1 MELQAVTGKLY
12 MREGEPQQTSA
23 IPGLLAQ
30 APPAKAVRGRT
41 RDFLFVHL
49 SLSGQPDTYKAL
61 AEDLLEAISKR
72 FYSSAGSVTA
82 SLRQAIL
89 EANQLL
95 LRQNLSRSGPARE
108 GAITCAVLRENELF
122 VVQAGE
128 ALALIGRNF
137 GLERLPAREPDQVTP
152 LGRSAGLDLRYFH
165 NWMQSGDMLLLA
177 DPRVTHLPQDVLK
190 PVLIDSTVEDS
201 LPHLAQLLERETAR
215 MLIVEFTDE
224 TPVGIP
230 DTVIPLGSGQRRTQ
244 PSSAASGRALDP
256 PQRQPQREQGTALP
270 GRRSPLDRMRST
282 SLPDVDL
289 PSATAVED
297 TARRAS
303 SQTAMGLSR
312 VTGWLAD
319 LMRRLRP
326 AGSEEAEDEEP
337 SGWALPATLAV
348 LIPLIVA
355 LVVGGVYVQRGRVTR
370 MSEIRSEMQQA
381 IVAGEQAENEAG
393 AREQYEQ
400 ALTLAAEADML
411 HPGDD
416 EVDRLRRQAQTALD
430 SIDDVTRLSSELLY
444 EYAEGSQ
451 MTGVA
456 LRAGLNG
463 DIYTLDS
470 GNNRVFVHETE
481 EDYVTFVSEQPE
493 EILFG
498 GQAVGN
504 HVVGELLDL
513 MWRPNG
519 SQVTD
524 EGIAVLDARGALL
537 TYHPGFSNVRA
548 APLGLAS
555 DWVRPVAI
563 TQFNERLYVL
573 DRGAQQI
580 WRYFPEGNGFYVDE
594 DQRALSL
601 PDLNTASDVA
611 IYSEDGSVIVLYRDG
626 RIRRYGQ
633 DSLLWDETSLAES
646 GLETPLIAPTRLRI
660 IGSGLNSSIFVADPG
675 SARIVQLSLGGTFL
689 AQYKARAPQSGE
701 ELFAQ
706 LGDFDVAETPLR
718 IFVTVDNALYV
729 ATQE

>member
-1 MELQAVTGKLY
+1 
-12 MREGEPQQTSA
+12 
-23 IPGLLAQ
+23 
-30 APPAKAVRGRT
+30 
-41 RDFLFVHL
+41 
-49 SLSGQPDTYKAL
+49 
-61 AEDLLEAISKR
+61 
-72 FYSSAGSVTA
+72 
-82 SLRQAIL
+82 
-89 EANQLL
+89 
-95 LRQNLSRSGPARE
+95 
-108 GAITCAVLRENELF
+108 
-122 VVQAGE
+122 
-128 ALALIGRNF
+128 
-137 GLERLPAREPDQVTP
+137 
-152 LGRSAGLDLRYFH
+152 
-165 NWMQSGDMLLLA
+165 
-177 DPRVTHLPQDVLK
+177 
-190 PVLIDSTVEDS
+190 
-201 LPHLAQLLERETAR
+201 
-215 MLIVEFTDE
+215 
-224 TPVGIP
+224 
-230 DTVIPLGSGQRRTQ
+230 
-244 PSSAASGRALDP
+244 
-256 PQRQPQREQGTALP
+256 
-270 GRRSPLDRMRST
+270 
-282 SLPDVDL
+282 PDVDL

-601 PDLNTASDVA
+601 PDLSTASDVA

>member
-12 MREGEPQQTSA
+12 MREGEPQQTTA

-49 SLSGQPDTYKAL
+49 SLSGQPDTYKNL
-61 AEDLLEAISKR
+61 AEDLLDALSKR

-82 SLRQAIL
+82 SLRQSIL

-108 GAITCAVLRENELF
+108 GALTCAVLRENELF

-137 GLERLPAREPDQVTP
+137 GLERLPAHEPDQVTP
-152 LGRSAGLDLRYFH
+152 LGRTAGLDLRYFH
-165 NWMQSGDMLLLA
+165 NWLESGDMLLLA
-177 DPRVTHLPQDVLK
+177 DPRVTHLPQEALK

-201 LPHLAQLLERETAR
+201 LPQLAQLLDRETAR

-230 DTVIPLGSGQRRTQ
+230 DSVIPLGSQQRRTQ
-244 PSSAASGRALDP
+244 PSSGPSGRALSP
-256 PQRQPQREQGTALP
+256 PERQPQRAQAGPTTQP
-270 GRRSPLDRMRST
+270 SPLDRVRSA
-282 SLPDVDL
+282 SLPDIDL
-289 PSATAVED
+289 PSATTVED

-319 LMRRLRP
+319 LMSRLRP
-326 AGSEEAEDEEP
+326 AGSGEADEGEQP
-337 SGWALPATLAV
+337 GWALPAMLAV

-355 LVVGGVYVQRGRVTR
+355 LVVGGVYVQRGRVAR
-370 MSEIRSEMQQA
+370 IGEIRSEMRQA
-381 IVAGEQAENEAG
+381 LIAGQETGNEME
-393 AREQYEQ
+393 ARQQYEQ

-411 HPGDD
+411 RPGDD
-416 EVDRLRRQAQTALD
+416 EIDRLRRQAQTALD
-430 SIDDVTRLSSELLY
+430 SIDDVTRLSSEILY
-444 EYAEGSQ
+444 EYPEGSQ
-451 MTGVA
+451 MTGVV
-456 LRAGLNG
+456 LRAGFNG
-463 DIYTLDS
+463 DIYTLDG
-470 GNNRVFVHETE
+470 GNNRVFVHDTE
-481 EDYVTFVSEQPE
+481 EDYLTFVSEHPE

-498 GQAVGN
+498 GQAVGS
-504 HVVGELLDL
+504 HVVGQLLDL

-524 EGIAVLDARGALL
+524 EGVAVLDARGALL
-537 TYHPGFSNVRA
+537 TYHPGFSNVRS

-555 DWVRPVAI
+555 DWGRPVAI

-573 DRGAQQI
+573 DSGTQQI

-594 DQRALSL
+594 GQRALSL
-601 PDLNTASDVA
+601 PDLDAATDVA
-611 IYSEDGSVIVLYRDG
+611 IYSEDGSVIVLYGDG
-626 RIRRYGQ
+626 RLRRYGQ
-633 DSLLWDETSLAES
+633 DSVLWDEASLADS
-646 GLETPLIAPTRLRI
+646 GLDTPLVAPTRVRI

-689 AQYKARAPQSGE
+689 AQYKARTPQSGE
-701 ELFAQ
+701 ELFAN

-718 IFVTVDNALYV
+718 IFVTADNALYV